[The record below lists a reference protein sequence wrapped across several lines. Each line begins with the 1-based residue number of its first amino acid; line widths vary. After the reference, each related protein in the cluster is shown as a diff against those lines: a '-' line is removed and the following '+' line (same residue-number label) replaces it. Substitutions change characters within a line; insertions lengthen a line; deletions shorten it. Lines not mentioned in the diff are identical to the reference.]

1 MKSDSFMN
9 ALTKYI
15 DKKMVQGV
23 VTSATNKDV
32 YSYLEK
38 EIVIGTSV
46 DGLVIAYKDDNLAK
60 MAIGIID
67 DKDGVATPLICF
79 GAGSG
84 NGDNRGY
91 MTKGTSN
98 SLDIYMIGDLSA
110 GEVGGIRIKPD
121 GISVTHGIVVDE
133 GLAGEFTIDATY
145 WNEKLNELDMID
157 IIENPTKDIEI
168 PSENIDPTSVAYWD
182 AGGSEVGAGAWYYNL
197 IKTDLQMAAPLPT
210 IITMDGNGI
219 RAETTGDSGKY
230 AQLDYRGLY
239 INGGAIQIKGSDGD
253 TMIDGNGIIASKIV
267 AGTLTGFLIRTAATG
282 ERMELSGDGIES
294 YNSSGQKSG
303 FQIDPTFNDIQ
314 LYSSGVEIMAI
325 INNLD
330 GTAGIR
336 FQGYSIGYG
345 AGGTWYANN
354 EWDFQYATIKNLTAV
369 FG

>member
-1 MKSDSFMN
+1 MKSDNMMS

-23 VTSATNKDV
+23 ITAATNKNV
-32 YSYLEK
+32 FSYLDK
-38 EIVIGTSV
+38 DIVIGTSV
-46 DGLVIAYKDDNLAK
+46 DGIAIVWRDEELTK

-67 DKDGVATPLICF
+67 DKDGNAIPLLAL

-91 MTKGTSN
+91 IAKGTQG
-98 SLDIYMIGDLSA
+98 LDMYYMGDLSA
-110 GEVGGIRIKPD
+110 GEVGGIRIKAD
-121 GISVTHGIVVDE
+121 GIYVTHGIVVDE
-133 GLAGEFTIDATY
+133 GLAGEFTINGTY
-145 WNEKLNELDMID
+145 WNEKLNELDMTT
-157 IIENPTKDIEI
+157 IIENPAKGLDI
-168 PSENIDPTSVAYWD
+168 PSENILDRDADFWS
-182 AGGSEVGAGAWYYNL
+182 AGGSENGKGAWYYNL
-197 IKTDLQMAAPLPT
+197 LKTDLQMDAPLPT
-210 IITMDGNGI
+210 IITLDGNGI

-239 INGGAIQIKGSDGD
+239 INGGAIQIKGNSGTTLLDGD
-253 TMIDGNGIIASKIV
+253 GIIASAIV
-267 AGTLTGFLIRTAATG
+267 AGTMTGMTIRTAASG
-282 ERMELSGDGIES
+282 ERLELSADGIKS
-294 YNSSGQKSG
+294 FDALGAKSG
-303 FQIDPTFNDIQ
+303 FNVDDTFNDIG
-314 LYSSGVEIMAI
+314 LYDSNVELMAI

-354 EWDFQYATIKNLTAV
+354 EWDFYYATIKNLTAT